1 MDTNLKKIKIFDTN
15 FSHSK
20 YSTDYQTSEFIEWY
34 RDQNLEFKEI
44 TFFTD
49 NFLNM
54 NVGDVENKI
63 GWLIEPPSIK
73 SEMYGTITT
82 TCNNFKTVLTYSR
95 DLLERGGNFEF
106 YPHGGCWIPKE
117 SQKIYGK
124 NKMVSMIASNKNE
137 TYGHKLRH
145 EIASKFNDKI
155 NLYGRGY
162 KPIELKTEGLIDYRF
177 SIVIENI
184 KMDYYFTE
192 KIIDCFMTGTIPIYY
207 GCPSIE
213 KFFDINGIMTFD
225 TVDELENILY
235 NLTEKDYNEKYESIK
250 NNFEKAKEFLISE
263 DWIYKN
269 TKIFK

>member
-1 MDTNLKKIKIFDTN
+1 MDTNLKKVKIFDTN

-34 RDQNLEFKEI
+34 RDQNLDFNEI
-44 TFFTD
+44 TFFSD
-49 NFLNM
+49 NFLNN
-54 NVGDVENKI
+54 NVGNVGNKI
-63 GWLIEPPSIK
+63 GWLIEPPSIIP
-73 SEMYGTITT
+73 EIYNNITT
-82 TCNNFKTVLTYSR
+82 TNSNFKTVLTYSR
-95 DLLERGGNFEF
+95 DLLEREDNFEF

-124 NKMVSMIASNKNE
+124 NKMISMIASNKNA
-137 TYGHKLRH
+137 TYGHRLRH